1 MVKVFKGIDLT
12 IVSPKNESEINLAK
26 VSGRLEQIDS
36 NEFMFTDV
44 PKKIYAPKDRFY
56 DGDYVSCV
64 IGEDGKTARVY
75 FKKIEINARKKND
88 SCLSPTIKRMENTHI
103 GCLLITWQC
112 LYCRTYHNL

>member
-12 IVSPKNESEINLAK
+12 VVSPRNESELNLAK

-64 IGEDGKTARVY
+64 IGDDGKTARVY
-75 FKKIEINARKKND
+75 FKKLDIADADKFLEAAYQELNLVCQRLKDYQNGN
-88 SCLSPTIKRMENTHI
+88 MEE
-103 GCLLITWQC
+103 
-112 LYCRTYHNL
+112 